1 MSRSQES
8 PSLKRKRPEPN
19 THAQTPESVLLNL
32 IKSKGDMG
40 IWKGDMKRETSL
52 PEPVVNKAIKTLQG
66 KALIKEVVNI
76 KSKGRKHFMAAEF
89 EPSKELTG
97 GAWYV
102 EGKLDQEFI
111 AVLKDS
117 CSKIIRK
124 LKVVTAEGISDFI
137 KRNKITTIECKT
149 HQIEEILKS
158 MVLDNEI
165 FEVKSTGLGEYH
177 SIPIGTACYR
187 SSTGMGLGQGPK
199 IGAMASIPCG
209 VCPRISQCTPDGII
223 SPKTCIW
230 ESETRMDILLRSVI
244 RDKIIRF
251 ADRLGVLQE
260 YLRDHW
266 TIFLILCLASTR
278 LGTTTSLK
286 SNVMNY
292 GAVGDGKTDDS
303 QAFLKAWKAIC
314 QAKSVVPILVIPTM
328 TFLLKPATFSGPC
341 KSSNIYVQ
349 VLVNLVAPNTKW
361 AWIGHHIDMWLA
373 FSNVNGLS
381 IIGQQGRIDSQGS
394 AWRPL
399 PCLQQNVQNV
409 TREIMTVK
417 NCNGVFISNLYVIAP
432 ETSPNTDGIDISGS
446 TNIQIGNSN
455 IKTGDDCIAISR
467 GSSNVNI
474 TGVTCR
480 PGNGIRMEG
489 IHGGN
494 GYARKISFEN
504 ITLVQV
510 NNPILIDQFYCPS
523 RVDCQNKLSY
533 SGIMGTSTADEVIN
547 LSCSQSG
554 SSGCTDISLD
564 CVYIA
569 STIPGKKTYANC
581 FNAHGR
587 STHTKPTVKCLLQ

>member
-1 MSRSQES
+1 
-8 PSLKRKRPEPN
+8 
-19 THAQTPESVLLNL
+19 
-32 IKSKGDMG
+32 MG
-40 IWKGDMKRETSL
+40 K
-52 PEPVVNKAIKTLQG
+52 
-66 KALIKEVVNI
+66 
-76 KSKGRKHFMAAEF
+76 
-89 EPSKELTG
+89 
-97 GAWYV
+97 
-102 EGKLDQEFI
+102 
-111 AVLKDS
+111 
-117 CSKIIRK
+117 
-124 LKVVTAEGISDFI
+124 
-137 KRNKITTIECKT
+137 
-149 HQIEEILKS
+149 
-158 MVLDNEI
+158 
-165 FEVKSTGLGEYH
+165 
-177 SIPIGTACYR
+177 
-187 SSTGMGLGQGPK
+187 
-199 IGAMASIPCG
+199 
-209 VCPRISQCTPDGII
+209 CP
-223 SPKTCIW
+223 
-230 ESETRMDILLRSVI
+230 
-244 RDKIIRF
+244 
-251 ADRLGVLQE
+251 
-260 YLRDHW
+260 
-266 TIFLILCLASTR
+266 LILCLASTR

-314 QAKSVVPILVIPTM
+314 QAKSVVPILVIPRK

-349 VLVNLVAPNTKW
+349 VLGNLVAPNTKW
-361 AWIGHHIDMWLA
+361 AWIGHHIDTWLA

-480 PGNGIRMEG
+480 PGNGISIGALGHGGYDRVEG
-489 IHGGN
+489 IHVSNCTFKGTMNGVRIKTWQGGN

-510 NNPILIDQFYCPS
+510 SNPILIDQFYCPS
-523 RVDCQNKLSY
+523 RVDCQNKCIAVELSDISY

-554 SSGCTDISLD
+554 SGGCTDISLD

-587 STHTKPTVKCLLQ
+587 PTHTKPTVKCLLQ